1 MGALGPELAQGHLRT
16 SIRDDLEAI
25 EIDLMGAVGAAA
37 CDHDEGA
44 GELADD
50 SNLYF

>member
-16 SIRDDLEAI
+16 SIRDGLEAI
-25 EIDLMGAVGAAA
+25 ESNLMGALGSVA